1 MTNKQKM
8 ASNLTAQVREVSEVT
23 KAVAGGDLS
32 RSITADVQGE
42 MLQLKNTVNSMV
54 LQLNTLAN
62 EVMRVSHEVGTEGNL
77 GGQANVPDVEGSWK
91 VRIRIFDRTNVSH
104 DSLDID

>member
-1 MTNKQKM
+1 MQKT

-23 KAVAGGDLS
+23 KAVAGGDLT

-42 MLQLKNTVNSMV
+42 MLQLKSAVNSMV
-54 LQLNTLAN
+54 SQLNTLAN

-77 GGQANVPDVEGSWK
+77 GGQAKAPGVEGLWK
-91 VRIRIFDRTNVSH
+91 VNRHLVIVSH
-104 DSLDID
+104 ISDSTDRP